1 MALNKRLSSQ
11 ADGADFKFACRC
23 CLKMNTEFLKLD
35 SVTVASSLNPAE
47 AKDKIPLMRCLLYCT
62 RSENPAELPQ
72 YICIE
77 CSQSLQVAYYF
88 LQNAVR
94 AHEFLCRKLCPYKAF
109 KTRVNGSLGQELEQ
123 HLESDTERTKP
134 LKTMRHECQ
143 VCGVIVYNRLE
154 LKQHIRL
161 HADGLAYH
169 CKMCS
174 FTTLKQRLLHD
185 HYRSTHNQNA
195 TQAEELSKVKLE
207 PIKKE
212 DEVKVCTME
221 DMELLIPTVLTPED
235 YSAVPID
242 ADQLRDIE
250 QQLAATMGEAAPG
263 VDTLTSTLP
272 PMDTQNVSIGT
283 EYLVLPDGSLQQ
295 VNGGGVVIEYID
307 DSKPPNVN
315 PHPPSININL
325 QNLLGGGDDGMDI
338 DVNELIVEDVLP
350 QIKVTPKP
358 APLGSPVHKH
368 KCKLCPKT
376 FATLA
381 RLKSH
386 QLTHS
391 HLPKFFCDQC
401 EYYSLRSADL
411 IQHYQNQHH
420 RAEGVAEKTDGLKQ
434 EVRTYSCDMC
444 LYETSTVNELR
455 VHYAQSHTIQP
466 TDVELRPSWTADNS
480 NAVKDAPVDEK
491 PPATLP
497 PLTNSSKNHVPIKC
511 PPAVADTQ
519 PGQFQQ
525 LPVEAT
531 TSVAQT
537 EVIFAATSNSI
548 DAVHAPPVQEVAVTT
563 DGAPCSSFEIFP
575 EISQGNLSA
584 NETVPQAP
592 ANTSNLNIS
601 MFGDMQ
607 DFIDNTDVAAICTI
621 PADDMPVVDGDDI
634 VIDNNNISLDFDAE
648 NLFEDF
654 EEDEEVAAEEED
666 DEGDNEDENENN
678 DAATDQNLLLTSDDD
693 DVDDFDDEQSKH
705 LQKPYCIYCNK
716 KFTSQY
722 KFENHMFVHRGLAP
736 YRCEL
741 CTNLYNMKR
750 LLIRHY
756 KTVHKRMPTRDMVQ
770 AKGDKVTVA
779 RSSLEK
785 IETNVNKNPMLM
797 CAKCPFECEPEGEM
811 RKHLNAHHGINDG
824 VSVHANEVFIIRKL
838 PFECPR
844 CIRSFAAKSTLIRHL
859 QRSHL
864 VETIIEMPS
873 SQATAS
879 SAATTTTTT
888 ATATT
893 SGPASSTQ
901 DGDRMTVSSTAAKSG
916 GGGGNGECEGTGKDD
931 GDPTGEGAS
940 IKAELI
946 QPKEEFDVVSFG
958 TSAAPT
964 AGISSATAAN
974 PGTAVKTSTS
984 PITTTASS
992 TSASFSTLYPTPTP
1006 FDLDCDLISDVP
1018 VEQTTPTPT
1027 TNSNPS
1033 ALLNGSDKF
1042 LSSLPQAEKYVPS
1055 NSRLPRTPSYKC
1067 KLCSETFDELGKLV
1081 KHEMVHS
1088 STESNRYNY
1097 QHKCTICNT
1106 SYRNLTLL
1114 KFHMKRHTNRKI
1126 QCKLCPK
1133 SFATNQELDRHSKA
1147 KHMRPKTF
1155 RCTLNNC
1162 NKTFAY
1168 KHHMV
1173 RHQNATHLQTRHVCT
1188 ICDKEMMT
1196 SLLLRNHMS
1205 VHKSGTLYKCPHCD
1219 RQYLRRGRIC
1229 SHILKVHKIKATE
1242 AELAEIFKASSNGTH
1257 ELKSRSRQGQL
1268 VRRKGL
1274 DIKTEVKEEPGLQSS
1289 AEDI

>member
-35 SVTVASSLNPAE
+35 SVTVARSLDPAE
-47 AKDKIPLMRCLLYCT
+47 AKDKIPLLRCLLYCT
-62 RSENPAELPQ
+62 RGENPAELPQ

-94 AHEFLCRKLCPYKAF
+94 AHDILCRKLCPNKVI

-174 FTTLKQRLLHD
+174 YTTLKQRLLHD
-185 HYRSTHNQNA
+185 HYRSTHNQTPA
-195 TQAEELSKVKLE
+195 QAEELSKVKLE

-307 DSKPPNVN
+307 DSKPANSN

-325 QNLLGGGDDGMDI
+325 QNLLGGDENEGMDI

-350 QIKVTPKP
+350 QIKD
-358 APLGSPVHKH
+358 
-368 KCKLCPKT
+368 
-376 FATLA
+376 
-381 RLKSH
+381 
-386 QLTHS
+386 
-391 HLPKFFCDQC
+391 LPKFFCDQC

-411 IQHYQNQHH
+411 IQHYQSQHH
-420 RAEGVAEKTDGLKQ
+420 RPEGVAEKPDGIKQ

-444 LYETSTVNELR
+444 LFETRTVNELR
-455 VHYAQSHTIQP
+455 VHYAQSHTVQP
-466 TDVELRPSWTADNS
+466 TDVELRPSWTADS
-480 NAVKDAPVDEK
+480 SQNAKTDDPSMEEK
-491 PPATLP
+491 PPTLP
-497 PLTNSSKNHVPIKC
+497 PLTSSSENHVPIKC

-519 PGQFQQ
+519 GQFQQ

-537 EVIFAATSNSI
+537 EVINAVVDATPHFFAATSNSI
-548 DAVHAPPVQEVAVTT
+548 DAVHAPPVTEVAGTT
-563 DGAPCSSFEIFP
+563 GGSFEIFP
-575 EISQGNLSA
+575 EISQGDLTAQES
-584 NETVPQAP
+584 VPQAP
-592 ANTSNLNIS
+592 ANTSNQNIS

-654 EEDEEVAAEEED
+654 DEDEEVAAEEED
-666 DEGDNEDENENN
+666 DEGENEDENENN

-770 AKGDKVTVA
+770 AKGDKVTMA
-779 RSSLEK
+779 RTSLEK
-785 IETNVNKNPMLM
+785 IETNLNKNPMLM
-797 CAKCPFECEPEGEM
+797 CAKCPFECEPDGEM

-844 CIRSFAAKSTLIRHL
+844 CIRSFAAKSTLVRHL

-873 SQATAS
+873 AHATAS

-901 DGDRMTVSSTAAKSG
+901 DEDKPDLKMTVSSTAAESG
-916 GGGGNGECEGTGKDD
+916 GGDGNGECEGTGRDD
-931 GDPTGEGAS
+931 GDVAGEGAS
-940 IKAELI
+940 MKAELT
-946 QPKEEFDVVSFG
+946 QPKEEIDVVSLE
-958 TSAAPT
+958 TSALPS
-964 AGISSATAAN
+964 AGISTASSAH
-974 PGTAVKTSTS
+974 PGTIVTTSTS
-984 PITTTASS
+984 TITTVASS
-992 TSASFSTLYPTPTP
+992 TSSTFSTMIPTPTP

-1018 VEQTTPTPT
+1018 AEQSSSTPNTH
-1027 TNSNPS
+1027 SNPS
-1033 ALLNGSDKF
+1033 TLLNGTDKF
-1042 LSSLPQAEKYVPS
+1042 LSTSPHEEKYTPS

-1088 STESNRYNY
+1088 STESNRYGY
-1097 QHKCTICNT
+1097 QHKCAICST

-1147 KHMRPKTF
+1147 KHMRQKTF

-1173 RHQNATHLQTRHVCT
+1173 RHQNATHLQTRHVCH

-1196 SLLLRNHMS
+1196 SLHLRNHMS

-1219 RQYLRRGRIC
+1219 RTYLRRGRIC
-1229 SHILKVHKIKATE
+1229 SHILKVHKIHVTDE
-1242 AELAEIFKASSNGTH
+1242 ELAVIFRGNVNSNNSH
-1257 ELKSRSRQGQL
+1257 DLKSMSCQGQL
-1268 VRRKGL
+1268 VRRKDL
-1274 DIKTEVKEEPGLQSS
+1274 EIKTEVKDEPGLQTST
-1289 AEDI
+1289 EDIS